1 MTRSDSIMAVT
12 HTLGFPR
19 IGSKR
24 ELKTAVEAF
33 WRGAITQPQ
42 LETAGRELRARH
54 WQIQQQ
60 AGIDLVP
67 VGDFAWYD
75 QMLSQSFLLGAI
87 PRRFREEG
95 ELATLDRYFLL
106 ARGDA
111 RRPALEMT
119 KWFDTNY
126 HYLVPEF
133 ESDMDFRLSTE
144 WLFDEVEEARA
155 MGLHPKPALIGPV
168 TYLYL
173 GKEKTPGF
181 SRLELLPRLLP
192 VYEEILRRL
201 ESQGVQWVQMEEPA
215 LVLDLPETFLAA
227 YRDTYARL
235 AAVGPKLLLTTY
247 FDSVAERADLV
258 KELPVAGIHLDAVR
272 APGSLAAFLA
282 DFPADRVLSVGIV
295 DGRNVWR
302 TNLVHALDLLEPL
315 REVLQERLWL
325 APSCSLLHVPIDL
338 APETEL
344 DEELGSWLAF
354 AVQKLDELAILDK
367 GLRLGREAIRKELEE
382 NARVMESRRASP
394 RIQDRSVRE
403 RLDRLTESDF
413 TRHSPFAERNPLQR
427 QRLRLPLFPT
437 TTIGS
442 FPQTEEIRK
451 ARAAFHKEKIDAAS
465 YWEQMRAAI
474 REAIRRQEEIGLD
487 LLVHGEPERSDMVE
501 YFAEQLQGFAAT
513 RHGWVQSYG
522 SRCVRPPILFGDV
535 SRPCPMTVD
544 WILYAQKQT
553 RKFVKGMLTGPV
565 TLLKWSFVRDDQ
577 PLGLTAH
584 QLALAIRDEVNDL
597 EQAGIA
603 AIQIDEPAF
612 REGLPLKTKDRDAYL
627 EWATRAFRL
636 ATSGVGD
643 DTQIHSHMCYSE
655 FADILP
661 AIAALDADVLT
672 LETSRSGMDLLEAFR
687 GFRYPNDLG
696 PGVYDIHSPR
706 IPTVEEMV
714 SLLEKALTVIAPERL
729 WVNPDCGLK
738 TRRWEEVDPALRNL
752 VQAARILRE
761 RWAKPA

>member
-1 MTRSDSIMAVT
+1 MAVI

-33 WRGAITQPQ
+33 WRGAINRTQ
-42 LETAGRELRARH
+42 LEAVGRELRARH
-54 WQIQQQ
+54 WRIQQQ
-60 AGIDLVP
+60 TGIDLVP

-75 QMLSQSFLLGAI
+75 QMLNQSFLLGAI
-87 PRRFREEG
+87 PRRFREE
-95 ELATLDRYFLL
+95 EDLATLDRYFLL

-133 ESDMDFRLSTE
+133 EPDMDFRLGTE
-144 WLFDEVEEARA
+144 WLFDEVEEAKA
-155 MGLHPKPALIGPV
+155 MGVHPKPVLIGPV

-201 ESQGVQWVQMEEPA
+201 QGQGVQWVQMDEPA
-215 LVLDLPETFLAA
+215 LVLDLPENFLAA
-227 YRDTYARL
+227 YWDAYARL
-235 AAVGPKLLLTTY
+235 APVGPKLLLTTY
-247 FDSVAERADLV
+247 FDSVAEQADLV
-258 KELPVAGIHLDAVR
+258 NDLPVAGVHLDAVR
-272 APGSLAAFLA
+272 APESLAAFLA
-282 DFPADRVLSVGIV
+282 NYPADRVLSAGIV

-302 TNLVHALDLLEPL
+302 TDLVRALDFLEPL
-315 REVLQERLWL
+315 REILQERLWL
-325 APSCSLLHVPIDL
+325 APSCSLMHVPIDL
-338 APETEL
+338 TLETEL
-344 DEELGSWLAF
+344 DEEFRSWLAF

-367 GLRLGREAIRKELEE
+367 GLRLGRDAIRKELEE
-382 NARVMESRRASP
+382 NVRVMENRHTSRR
-394 RIQDRSVRE
+394 IHDRNVRE
-403 RLDRLTESDF
+403 RLDQLTESDF
-413 TRHSPFAERNPLQR
+413 SRHSPFPERNALQR
-427 QRLRLPLFPT
+427 QHLRLPLFPT

-442 FPQTEEIRK
+442 FPQTEAIRK
-451 ARAAFHKEKIDAAS
+451 ARAAHHKGEIDTAR
-465 YWEQMRAAI
+465 YRDQMRVAI
-474 REAIRRQEEIGLD
+474 REAIQRQEAIGLD

-501 YFAEQLQGFAAT
+501 YFAEQLQGFATT

-535 SRPCPMTVD
+535 SRPQPMTVD

-577 PLGLTAH
+577 PLSLTAL

-612 REGLPLKTKDRDAYL
+612 REGLPLKTKHRDAYL
-627 EWATRAFRL
+627 NWATRAFRL

-687 GFRYPNDLG
+687 SFRYPNDLG

-714 SLLEKALTVIAPERL
+714 SLLEQALTVITAERL

-738 TRRWEEVDPALRNL
+738 TRRWEEVEPALRNL
-752 VQAARILRE
+752 VQAAKILRE
-761 RWAKPA
+761 RRVKPT